1 MSKAAQ
7 DLLKK
12 LKIVYKDIAI
22 YEQALTHPSYNGDA
36 NTKHQDYE
44 KLEFMGDAVL
54 GYVTADLVY
63 KNRPE
68 LSEGNLTKL
77 RSVLVSTKPLA
88 AYARSINLPEYIRIG
103 HSITLNQVKES
114 DKILENVLEAL
125 VGAIYLDAGLKN
137 AYGLIK
143 KLLIKDIKN
152 YDVDDLTDYKSKLQE
167 EIQAESRDAVQY
179 VTVEQTGPAHDRT
192 FKVNVLFNGIVLGTG
207 EGKSKKKA
215 EEMAAKSA
223 LSKRSVL

>member
-1 MSKAAQ
+1 MSNIC

-12 LKIVYKDIAI
+12 LHITYKDLAI

-44 KLEFMGDAVL
+44 KLEFMGDSVL

-68 LSEGNLTKL
+68 MSEGDLTKL

-88 AYARSINLPEYIRIG
+88 AYARKISLDQYVRIG
-103 HSITLNQVKES
+103 HSISASQVKES
-114 DKILENVLEAL
+114 DKILENVFESLI
-125 VGAIYLDAGLKN
+125 GAIYLDAGLKA
-137 AYGLIK
+137 AYRFIK
-143 KLLIKDIKN
+143 YILLKDIKT
-152 YDVDDLTDYKSKLQE
+152 YDADNLTDYKTKLQE
-167 EIQAESRDAVQY
+167 EIQAEHRDAVQY
-179 VTVEQTGPAHDRT
+179 VTISQSGPAHDRT
-192 FKVNVLFNGIVLGTG
+192 FTVQVRYNDIVLGTG
-207 EGKSKKKA
+207 TGKSKKKA
-215 EEMAAKSA
+215 EEMAAKDA

>member
-1 MSKAAQ
+1 MSNIC

-12 LKIVYKDIAI
+12 LHITYKDLTI

-44 KLEFMGDAVL
+44 KLEFMGDSVL

-68 LSEGNLTKL
+68 MSEGDLTKL

-88 AYARSINLPEYIRIG
+88 AYARKISLDQYVRIG
-103 HSITLNQVKES
+103 HSISASQVKES
-114 DKILENVLEAL
+114 DKILENVFESLI
-125 VGAIYLDAGLKN
+125 GAIYLDAGLKA
-137 AYGLIK
+137 AYRFIK
-143 KLLIKDIKN
+143 YILLKDIKT
-152 YDVDDLTDYKSKLQE
+152 YDADNLTDYKTKLQE
-167 EIQAESRDAVQY
+167 EIQAEHRDAVQY
-179 VTVEQTGPAHDRT
+179 VTISQSGPAHDRT
-192 FKVNVLFNGIVLGTG
+192 FTVQVRYNDIVLGTG
-207 EGKSKKKA
+207 TGKSKKKA
-215 EEMAAKSA
+215 EEMAAKDA

>member
-1 MSKAAQ
+1 MNSVS

-12 LKIVYKDIAI
+12 LHITYKDLAI

-44 KLEFMGDAVL
+44 KLEFMGDSVL

-68 LSEGNLTKL
+68 MSEGDLTKL

-88 AYARSINLPEYIRIG
+88 AYARKISLDQYVRIG
-103 HSITLNQVKES
+103 HSITASQVKES
-114 DKILENVLEAL
+114 DKILENVFESLI
-125 VGAIYLDAGLKN
+125 GAIYLDAGLKA
-137 AYGLIK
+137 AYRFIK
-143 KLLIKDIKN
+143 YILLKDIKT
-152 YDVDDLTDYKSKLQE
+152 YDADNLTDYKTKLQE
-167 EIQAESRDAVQY
+167 EIQVEHRDAVQY
-179 VTVEQTGPAHDRT
+179 VTISQSGPAHDRT
-192 FKVNVLFNGIVLGTG
+192 FTVQVRYNDIVLGTG
-207 EGKSKKKA
+207 TGKSKKKA
-215 EEMAAKSA
+215 EEMAAKDA

>member
-1 MSKAAQ
+1 MNNVS

-12 LKIVYKDIAI
+12 LHITYKNLAI

-44 KLEFMGDAVL
+44 KLEFMGDSVL

-68 LSEGNLTKL
+68 MSEGDLTKL

-88 AYARSINLPEYIRIG
+88 AYARKINLDQYVRIG
-103 HSITLNQVKES
+103 HSITANQVKES
-114 DKILENVLEAL
+114 DKILENVFESLI
-125 VGAIYLDAGLKN
+125 GAIYLDAGLKA
-137 AYGLIK
+137 AYRFIK
-143 KLLIKDIKN
+143 YILLKDIQT
-152 YDVDDLTDYKSKLQE
+152 YDADNLTDYKTKLQE
-167 EIQAESRDAVQY
+167 EIQAEHRDAVQY
-179 VTVEQTGPAHDRT
+179 VTISQSGPAHDRT
-192 FKVNVLFNGIVLGTG
+192 FTVQVKYNDIVLGTG
-207 EGKSKKKA
+207 TGKSKKKA
-215 EEMAAKSA
+215 EEMAAKDA

>member
-1 MSKAAQ
+1 MSKSASE
-7 DLLKK
+7 LLNK
-12 LKIVYKDIAI
+12 LKIVYKNIAI

-68 LSEGNLTKL
+68 MSEGNLTKL

-88 AYARSINLPEYIRIG
+88 AYARNINLHEYVRIG
-103 HSITLNQVKES
+103 HSINIEQVKAS

-125 VGAIYLDAGLKN
+125 IGATYLDAGLKT
-137 AYGLIK
+137 AYAFIKGL
-143 KLLIKDIKN
+143 LLKDIKN
-152 YDVDDLTDYKSKLQE
+152 YDADDLTDYKSKLQE
-167 EIQAESRDAVQY
+167 EIQAEHRDAVQY
-179 VTVEQTGPAHDRT
+179 VVVSMSGPAHDRT
-192 FKVNVLFNGIVLGTG
+192 FTVQVKYNDIVLGTG
-207 EGKSKKKA
+207 TGKSKKKA

-223 LSKRSVL
+223 LSKRSVI

>member
-1 MSKAAQ
+1 MSNVC

-12 LKIVYKDIAI
+12 LHITYKDIAI
-22 YEQALTHPSYNGDA
+22 YEQALTHPSYNGEA

-68 LSEGNLTKL
+68 MSEGNLTKL

-88 AYARSINLPEYIRIG
+88 AYARKIHLDEYVRIG
-103 HSITLNQVKES
+103 HSITQSQVKES
-114 DKILENVLEAL
+114 DKILENVFESL
-125 VGAIYLDAGLKN
+125 VGAIYLDAGLN
-137 AYGLIK
+137 TAYRFIK
-143 KLLIKDIKN
+143 KVLLNDILS
-152 YDVDDLTDYKSKLQE
+152 YDADNLTDYKTKLQE
-167 EIQAESRDAVQY
+167 EIQAEHRDAVQY
-179 VTVEQTGPAHDRT
+179 VTVSQSGPAHDRT
-192 FKVNVLFNGIVLGTG
+192 FTVQVKYNDIVLGTG
-207 EGKSKKKA
+207 TGKSKKKA
-215 EEMAAKSA
+215 EEMAAKDA

>member
-1 MSKAAQ
+1 MSNKLNN
-7 DLLKK
+7 LLKSFN
-12 LKIVYKDIAI
+12 ISYKNIAI

-54 GYVTADLVY
+54 NFVTADLVY

-68 LSEGNLTKL
+68 MSEGNLTKL

-88 AYARSINLPEYIRIG
+88 AYARKIKLHEYIRIG
-103 HSITLNQVKES
+103 HSITLEQVKTS
-114 DKILENVLEAL
+114 DKILENVFESL
-125 VGAIYLDAGLKN
+125 VGAIYLDAGMKP
-137 AYGLIK
+137 AYRLISS
-143 KLLIKDIKN
+143 LLIEDIKN

-167 EIQAESRDAVQY
+167 EIQAEHRDAVQY
-179 VTVEQTGPAHDRT
+179 VTIETSGPAHDRT
-192 FKVNVLFNGIVLGTG
+192 FKVQVLFNGIVLGVG

>member
-1 MSKAAQ
+1 MNNVS

-12 LKIVYKDIAI
+12 LHITYKDIAI

-44 KLEFMGDAVL
+44 KLEFMGDSVL

-68 LSEGNLTKL
+68 MSEGDLTKL

-88 AYARSINLPEYIRIG
+88 AYARKISLDQYVRIG
-103 HSITLNQVKES
+103 HSISASQVKES
-114 DKILENVLEAL
+114 DKILENVFESLI
-125 VGAIYLDAGLKN
+125 GAIYLDAGLKA
-137 AYGLIK
+137 AYRFIK
-143 KLLIKDIKN
+143 YILLKDIKT
-152 YDVDDLTDYKSKLQE
+152 YDADNLTDYKTKLQE
-167 EIQAESRDAVQY
+167 EIQAEHRDAVQY
-179 VTVEQTGPAHDRT
+179 VTISQSGPAHDRT
-192 FKVNVLFNGIVLGTG
+192 FTVQVRYNDIVLGTG
-207 EGKSKKKA
+207 TGKSKKKA
-215 EEMAAKSA
+215 EEMAAKDA

>member
-1 MSKAAQ
+1 MSNVC

-12 LKIVYKDIAI
+12 LHITYKDIAI
-22 YEQALTHPSYNGDA
+22 YEQALTHPSYNGEV

-68 LSEGNLTKL
+68 MSEGNLTKL

-88 AYARSINLPEYIRIG
+88 AYARKIHLNEYVRIG
-103 HSITLNQVKES
+103 HSITQSQVKES
-114 DKILENVLEAL
+114 DKILENVFESL
-125 VGAIYLDAGLKN
+125 VGAIYLDAGLN
-137 AYGLIK
+137 SAYRFIK
-143 KLLIKDIKN
+143 KVLLNDILS
-152 YDVDDLTDYKSKLQE
+152 YDADNLTDYKTKLQE
-167 EIQAESRDAVQY
+167 EIQAEHRDAVQY
-179 VTVEQTGPAHDRT
+179 VTVSQSGPAHDRT
-192 FKVNVLFNGIVLGTG
+192 FTVQVRYNDIVLGTG
-207 EGKSKKKA
+207 TGKSKKKA
-215 EEMAAKSA
+215 EEMAAKDA

>member
-1 MSKAAQ
+1 MNNVS

-12 LKIVYKDIAI
+12 LHITYKDLDI

-44 KLEFMGDAVL
+44 KLEFMGDSVL

-68 LSEGNLTKL
+68 MSEGDLTKL

-88 AYARSINLPEYIRIG
+88 AYARKISLDQYVRIG
-103 HSITLNQVKES
+103 HSITASQVKES
-114 DKILENVLEAL
+114 DKILENVFESLI
-125 VGAIYLDAGLKN
+125 GAIYLDAGLKA
-137 AYGLIK
+137 AYRFIK
-143 KLLIKDIKN
+143 YILLKDIKT
-152 YDVDDLTDYKSKLQE
+152 YDADNLTDYKTKLQE
-167 EIQAESRDAVQY
+167 EIQAEHRDAVQY
-179 VTVEQTGPAHDRT
+179 VTISQSGPAHDRT
-192 FKVNVLFNGIVLGTG
+192 FTVQVRYNDIVLGTG
-207 EGKSKKKA
+207 TGKSKKKA
-215 EEMAAKSA
+215 EEMAAKDA

>member
-1 MSKAAQ
+1 MPKTSS
-7 DLLKK
+7 LLKN
-12 LKIVYKDIAI
+12 LNITYKNIGI

-68 LSEGNLTKL
+68 MSEGNLTKL

-88 AYARSINLPEYIRIG
+88 NYARKINIPEYIRIG
-103 HSITLNQVKES
+103 HSITLNQVKGS

-125 VGAIYLDAGLKN
+125 IGATYLDAGLKT
-137 AYGLIK
+137 AYKLIES
-143 KLLIKDIKN
+143 LLLEDIKE
-152 YDVDDLTDYKSKLQE
+152 YDADNLTDYKSKLQE
-167 EIQAESRDAVQY
+167 EFQAEHRDAVQY
-179 VTVEQTGPAHDRT
+179 VTVETKGPAHDRT
-192 FKVNVLFNGIVLGTG
+192 FKVQVMYNNIVLGEGT
-207 EGKSKKKA
+207 GKSKKKA

-223 LSKRSVL
+223 LSKRSVI

>member
-1 MSKAAQ
+1 MNNVS

-12 LKIVYKDIAI
+12 LHITYKNLAI

-44 KLEFMGDAVL
+44 KLEFMGDSVL

-68 LSEGNLTKL
+68 MSEGDLTKL

-88 AYARSINLPEYIRIG
+88 AYARKINLDQYVRIG
-103 HSITLNQVKES
+103 HSITASQVKES
-114 DKILENVLEAL
+114 DKILENVFESLI
-125 VGAIYLDAGLKN
+125 GAIYLDAGLKA
-137 AYGLIK
+137 AYRFIK
-143 KLLIKDIKN
+143 YILLKDIKT
-152 YDVDDLTDYKSKLQE
+152 YDADNLTDYKTKLQE
-167 EIQAESRDAVQY
+167 EIQAEHRDAVQY
-179 VTVEQTGPAHDRT
+179 VTISQSGPAHDRT
-192 FKVNVLFNGIVLGTG
+192 FTVQVKYNDIVLGTG
-207 EGKSKKKA
+207 TGKSKKKA
-215 EEMAAKSA
+215 EEMAAKDA

>member
-1 MSKAAQ
+1 MSNVC

-12 LKIVYKDIAI
+12 LHITYKDIAI
-22 YEQALTHPSYNGDA
+22 YEQALTHPSYNGEV

-68 LSEGNLTKL
+68 MSEGNLTKL

-88 AYARSINLPEYIRIG
+88 AYARKIHLDEYVRIG
-103 HSITLNQVKES
+103 HSITQTQVKES
-114 DKILENVLEAL
+114 DKILENVFESL
-125 VGAIYLDAGLKN
+125 VGAIYLDAGLN
-137 AYGLIK
+137 SAYRFIK
-143 KLLIKDIKN
+143 KVLLNDILS
-152 YDVDDLTDYKSKLQE
+152 YDADNLTDYKTKLQE
-167 EIQAESRDAVQY
+167 EIQAQHRDAVQY
-179 VTVEQTGPAHDRT
+179 VTVSQSGPAHDRT
-192 FKVNVLFNGIVLGTG
+192 FTVQVRYNDIILGTG
-207 EGKSKKKA
+207 TGKSKKKA
-215 EEMAAKSA
+215 EEMAAKDA

>member
-1 MSKAAQ
+1 MSNIC

-12 LKIVYKDIAI
+12 LHVTYKDIAI
-22 YEQALTHPSYNGDA
+22 YERAFTHPSFNGD
-36 NTKHQDYE
+36 NKTKHQDYE

-68 LSEGNLTKL
+68 MSEGDLTKL

-88 AYARSINLPEYIRIG
+88 AYARKLKLDEYVKIG
-103 HSITLNQVKES
+103 HSITANQVKES
-114 DKILENVLEAL
+114 DKILENVFESLI
-125 VGAIYLDAGLKN
+125 GAIYLDAGLKV
-137 AYGLIK
+137 AYRLIK
-143 KLLIKDIKN
+143 SVLLKDIIS
-152 YDVDDLTDYKSKLQE
+152 YDADNLTDYKTKLQE
-167 EIQAESRDAVQY
+167 EIQAEHRDAVQY
-179 VTVEQTGPAHDRT
+179 VTISQKGPAHDRT
-192 FKVNVLFNGIVLGTG
+192 FTVQVKYNDIILGTG

-223 LSKRSVL
+223 LSKRSVI

>member
-1 MSKAAQ
+1 MGNKLNN
-7 DLLKK
+7 LLKSFN
-12 LKIVYKDIAI
+12 ISYKNIAL

-54 GYVTADLVY
+54 NFVTADLVY
-63 KNRPE
+63 KYRPE

-88 AYARSINLPEYIRIG
+88 TYARKIKLHEYIRIG
-103 HSITLNQVKES
+103 HSITLEQVKTS
-114 DKILENVLEAL
+114 DKILENVFESL
-125 VGAIYLDAGLKN
+125 VGAIYLDAGMKP
-137 AYGLIK
+137 AYRLISS
-143 KLLIKDIKN
+143 LLLEDIKS

-167 EIQAESRDAVQY
+167 EIQAEHRDAVQY
-179 VTVEQTGPAHDRT
+179 VTVETSGPAHDRT
-192 FKVNVLFNGIVLGTG
+192 FKVQVLFNGIVLGVG

>member
-1 MSKAAQ
+1 MNNAS

-12 LKIVYKDIAI
+12 LNIAYKNLAI

-68 LSEGNLTKL
+68 MSEGNLTKL

-88 AYARSINLPEYIRIG
+88 NYARKIKLHEYIRIG
-103 HSITLNQVKES
+103 HSITIEQVKQS

-125 VGAIYLDAGLKN
+125 IGATYLDAGLKP
-137 AYGLIK
+137 AYNLIK
-143 KLLIKDIKN
+143 SLLLSDILI

-167 EIQAESRDAVQY
+167 EIQAEHRDAVQY
-179 VTVEQTGPAHDRT
+179 VTVETTGPAHDRT
-192 FKVNVLFNGIVLGTG
+192 FKVQVLYNEIVLGTG
-207 EGKSKKKA
+207 VGKSKKKA
-215 EEMAAKSA
+215 EEMAAKDA
-223 LSKRSVL
+223 LSKRRVL

>member
-1 MSKAAQ
+1 MNNVS

-12 LKIVYKDIAI
+12 LHITYKNLAI

-68 LSEGNLTKL
+68 MSEGDLTKL

-88 AYARSINLPEYIRIG
+88 AYARKISLDQYVRIG
-103 HSITLNQVKES
+103 HSITASQVKES
-114 DKILENVLEAL
+114 DKILENVFESLI
-125 VGAIYLDAGLKN
+125 GAIYLDAGLKA
-137 AYGLIK
+137 AYRFIK
-143 KLLIKDIKN
+143 YILLKDIKS
-152 YDVDDLTDYKSKLQE
+152 YDADNLTDYKTKLQE
-167 EIQAESRDAVQY
+167 EIQAEHRDAVQY
-179 VTVEQTGPAHDRT
+179 VTISQSGPAHDRT
-192 FKVNVLFNGIVLGTG
+192 FTVQVKYNDIVLGTG
-207 EGKSKKKA
+207 TGKSKKKA
-215 EEMAAKSA
+215 EEMAAKDA

>member
-1 MSKAAQ
+1 MSKPAIE
-7 DLLKK
+7 LLKR
-12 LKIVYKDIAI
+12 LKIVHKDIAI

-54 GYVTADLVY
+54 GYVSADLVY

-88 AYARSINLPEYIRIG
+88 AYARRINLPDYIRIG
-103 HSITLNQVKES
+103 HSITVEQVKQS

-125 VGAIYLDAGLKN
+125 IGAIYLDAGLKT

-143 KLLIKDIKN
+143 SLLLADIKD

-167 EIQAESRDAVQY
+167 EIQAEHRDAVQY
-179 VTVEQTGPAHDRT
+179 VTVETTGPAHDRT
-192 FKVNVLFNGIVLGTG
+192 FVVHVLYNGIVLGIG
-207 EGKSKKKA
+207 KGKSKKKA

>member
-12 LKIVYKDIAI
+12 LRITYKDIAL
-22 YEQALTHPSYNGDA
+22 YEQALTHPSYNGDV

-68 LSEGNLTKL
+68 MSEGNLTKL

-88 AYARSINLPEYIRIG
+88 AYARSIDLPDYIRIG
-103 HSITLNQVKES
+103 HSITQNQVKES

-125 VGAIYLDAGLKN
+125 VGAIYLDAGLKT

-143 KLLIKDIKN
+143 KLLIKDIRN

-167 EIQAESRDAVQY
+167 EIQAEHRDAVQY
-179 VTVEQTGPAHDRT
+179 VTVEQSGPAHDRT
-192 FKVNVLFNGIVLGTG
+192 FKVQVLYNGIVLGVG

-223 LSKRSVL
+223 LSKRSVI

>member
-1 MSKAAQ
+1 MDKTEV
-7 DLLKK
+7 LLKN
-12 LKIVYKDIAI
+12 LRIAYKNIAI

-68 LSEGNLTKL
+68 MSEGNLTKL

-88 AYARSINLPEYIRIG
+88 AYARKIRLDEYVRIG
-103 HSITLNQVKES
+103 HSITQAQVKES
-114 DKILENVLEAL
+114 DKILENVFESL
-125 VGAIYLDAGLKN
+125 VGAIYLDAGLN
-137 AYGLIK
+137 SAYRFIK
-143 KLLIKDIKN
+143 KVLLNDILS
-152 YDVDDLTDYKSKLQE
+152 YDADNLTDYKTKLQE
-167 EIQAESRDAVQY
+167 EIQAEHRDAVQY
-179 VTVEQTGPAHDRT
+179 VTVSQSGPAHDRT
-192 FKVNVLFNGIVLGTG
+192 FTVQVKYNDIVLGTG
-207 EGKSKKKA
+207 TGKSKKKA
-215 EEMAAKSA
+215 EEMAAKDA

>member
-1 MSKAAQ
+1 MNKLAS
-7 DLLKK
+7 LLKSFN
-12 LKIVYKDIAI
+12 ISYKNIAL

-54 GYVTADLVY
+54 NFATADLVY

-68 LSEGNLTKL
+68 MSEGNLTKL

-88 AYARSINLPEYIRIG
+88 AYARKIKLHEYIRIG
-103 HSITLNQVKES
+103 HSITLEQVKTS
-114 DKILENVLEAL
+114 DKILENVFESL
-125 VGAIYLDAGLKN
+125 VGAIYLDAGLKP
-137 AYGLIK
+137 AYRLISS
-143 KLLIKDIKN
+143 LLLEDIKN

-167 EIQAESRDAVQY
+167 EIQAEHRDAVQY
-179 VTVEQTGPAHDRT
+179 VTIEQNGPAHDRT
-192 FKVNVLFNGIVLGTG
+192 FKVQVLFNGIVLGVG

-223 LSKRSVL
+223 LSKRSVI

>member
-1 MSKAAQ
+1 MNNVS

-12 LKIVYKDIAI
+12 LHITYKNLAI

-44 KLEFMGDAVL
+44 KLEFMGDSVL

-68 LSEGNLTKL
+68 MSEGDLTKL

-88 AYARSINLPEYIRIG
+88 AYARKISLDQYVRIG
-103 HSITLNQVKES
+103 HSITASQVKES
-114 DKILENVLEAL
+114 DKILENVFESLI
-125 VGAIYLDAGLKN
+125 GAIYLDAGLKA
-137 AYGLIK
+137 AYNFIK
-143 KLLIKDIKN
+143 YILLKDIKS
-152 YDVDDLTDYKSKLQE
+152 YDADNLTDYKTKLQE
-167 EIQAESRDAVQY
+167 EIQAEHRDAVQY
-179 VTVEQTGPAHDRT
+179 VTISQSGPAHDRT
-192 FKVNVLFNGIVLGTG
+192 FTVQVKYNDMVLGTG
-207 EGKSKKKA
+207 TGKSKKKA
-215 EEMAAKSA
+215 EEMAAKDA

>member
-1 MSKAAQ
+1 MSNVC

-12 LKIVYKDIAI
+12 LHITYKDIAI
-22 YEQALTHPSYNGDA
+22 YEQALTHPSYNGEV

-68 LSEGNLTKL
+68 MSEGNLTKL

-88 AYARSINLPEYIRIG
+88 AYARKIHLDEYVRIG
-103 HSITLNQVKES
+103 HSITQAQVKES
-114 DKILENVLEAL
+114 DKILENVFESL
-125 VGAIYLDAGLKN
+125 VGAIYLDAGLN
-137 AYGLIK
+137 SAYRFIK
-143 KLLIKDIKN
+143 KVLLNDILS
-152 YDVDDLTDYKSKLQE
+152 YDADNLTDYKTKLQE
-167 EIQAESRDAVQY
+167 EIQAEHRDAVQY
-179 VTVEQTGPAHDRT
+179 VTVSQSGPAHDRT
-192 FKVNVLFNGIVLGTG
+192 FTVQVRYNDIILGTG
-207 EGKSKKKA
+207 TGKSKKKA
-215 EEMAAKSA
+215 EEMAAKDA

>member
-1 MSKAAQ
+1 MNNVS

-12 LKIVYKDIAI
+12 LHITYKNLAI

-44 KLEFMGDAVL
+44 KLEFMGDSVL

-68 LSEGNLTKL
+68 MSEGDLTKL

-88 AYARSINLPEYIRIG
+88 AYARKISLDQYVRIG
-103 HSITLNQVKES
+103 HSITASQVKES
-114 DKILENVLEAL
+114 DKILENVFESLI
-125 VGAIYLDAGLKN
+125 GAIYLDAGLKA
-137 AYGLIK
+137 AYRFIK
-143 KLLIKDIKN
+143 YILLKDIKT
-152 YDVDDLTDYKSKLQE
+152 YDADNLTDYKTKLQE
-167 EIQAESRDAVQY
+167 EIQAEHRDAVQY
-179 VTVEQTGPAHDRT
+179 VTVSQSGPAHNRT
-192 FKVNVLFNGIVLGTG
+192 FTVQVRYNDIVLGTG
-207 EGKSKKKA
+207 TGKSKKKA
-215 EEMAAKSA
+215 EEMAAKDA

>member
-1 MSKAAQ
+1 MGNKLTN
-7 DLLKK
+7 LLKSFN
-12 LKIVYKDIAI
+12 ISYKNIAL

-54 GYVTADLVY
+54 NFVTADLVY

-88 AYARSINLPEYIRIG
+88 AYARKINLPEYIRIG
-103 HSITLNQVKES
+103 HSITIDQVKGS
-114 DKILENVLEAL
+114 DKILENVFESL
-125 VGAIYLDAGLKN
+125 VGAIYLDAGMKP
-137 AYGLIK
+137 AYHLISS
-143 KLLIKDIKN
+143 LLLEDIKA

-167 EIQAESRDAVQY
+167 EIQAEHRDAVKY
-179 VTVEQTGPAHDRT
+179 VTVETNGPAHDRT
-192 FKVNVLFNGIVLGTG
+192 FKVQVLFNDIVLGVG

>member
-1 MSKAAQ
+1 MSNVC

-12 LKIVYKDIAI
+12 LHITYKDIAI
-22 YEQALTHPSYNGDA
+22 YEQALTHPSYNGEA

-68 LSEGNLTKL
+68 MSEGNLTKL

-88 AYARSINLPEYIRIG
+88 AYARKIRLDEYVRIG
-103 HSITLNQVKES
+103 HSITQSQVKES
-114 DKILENVLEAL
+114 DKILENVFESL
-125 VGAIYLDAGLKN
+125 VGAIYLDAGLN
-137 AYGLIK
+137 TAYRFIK
-143 KLLIKDIKN
+143 KVLLNDILS
-152 YDVDDLTDYKSKLQE
+152 YDADSLTDYKTKLQE
-167 EIQAESRDAVQY
+167 EIQAEHRDAVQY
-179 VTVEQTGPAHDRT
+179 VTVSQSGPAHDRT
-192 FKVNVLFNGIVLGTG
+192 FTVQVKYNDIVLGTG
-207 EGKSKKKA
+207 TGKSKKKA
-215 EEMAAKSA
+215 EEMAAKDA

>member
-1 MSKAAQ
+1 MNKTTE
-7 DLLKK
+7 LLKR
-12 LKIVYKDIAI
+12 LHVVYKDIAL

-68 LSEGNLTKL
+68 MSEGNLTKL

-88 AYARSINLPEYIRIG
+88 AYARKMNLPAYIRIG
-103 HSITLNQVKES
+103 HSITADQVKNS
-114 DKILENVLEAL
+114 DKILENVFEAL
-125 VGAIYLDAGLKN
+125 IGAIYLDAGLKY
-137 AYGLIK
+137 AYRLINS
-143 KLLIKDIKN
+143 LLIEDILN
-152 YDVDDLTDYKSKLQE
+152 YDVDNLTDYKSKLQE
-167 EIQAESRDAVQY
+167 EIQAEHRDAVQY
-179 VTVEQTGPAHDRT
+179 VTVDQFGPAHDRT
-192 FKVNVLFNGIVLGTG
+192 FKVQVMYNGIVLGTG

-223 LSKRSVL
+223 LSKRSVI

>member
-1 MSKAAQ
+1 MSNIC

-12 LKIVYKDIAI
+12 LHITYNDLAI

-44 KLEFMGDAVL
+44 KLEFMGDSVL

-68 LSEGNLTKL
+68 MSEGDLTKL

-88 AYARSINLPEYIRIG
+88 AYARKISLDQYVRIG
-103 HSITLNQVKES
+103 HSISASQVKES
-114 DKILENVLEAL
+114 DKILENVFESLI
-125 VGAIYLDAGLKN
+125 GAIYLDAGLKA
-137 AYGLIK
+137 AYRFIK
-143 KLLIKDIKN
+143 YILLKDIKT
-152 YDVDDLTDYKSKLQE
+152 YDADNLTDYKTKLQE
-167 EIQAESRDAVQY
+167 EIQAEHRDAVQY
-179 VTVEQTGPAHDRT
+179 VTISQSGPAHDRT
-192 FKVNVLFNGIVLGTG
+192 FTVQVRYNDIVLGTG
-207 EGKSKKKA
+207 TGKSKKKA
-215 EEMAAKSA
+215 EEMAAKDA

>member
-1 MSKAAQ
+1 MSKPAIE
-7 DLLKK
+7 LLKK
-12 LKIVYKDIAI
+12 LKIVHKDIAI

-54 GYVTADLVY
+54 GYVSADLVY

-88 AYARSINLPEYIRIG
+88 AYARRINLPDYIRIG
-103 HSITLNQVKES
+103 HSITVDQVKQS

-125 VGAIYLDAGLKN
+125 VGAIYLDAGLKT

-143 KLLIKDIKN
+143 SLLLADIKD

-167 EIQAESRDAVQY
+167 EIQAEHRDAVQY
-179 VTVEQTGPAHDRT
+179 VTVETTGPAHDRT
-192 FKVNVLFNGIVLGTG
+192 FKVQVLYNGIVLGVG

>member
-1 MSKAAQ
+1 MNNVS

-12 LKIVYKDIAI
+12 LHITYKNLAI

-44 KLEFMGDAVL
+44 KLEFMDDSVL

-68 LSEGNLTKL
+68 MSEGDLTKL

-88 AYARSINLPEYIRIG
+88 AYARKINLDQYVRIG
-103 HSITLNQVKES
+103 HSITASQVKES
-114 DKILENVLEAL
+114 DKILENVFESLI
-125 VGAIYLDAGLKN
+125 GAIYLDAGLKA
-137 AYGLIK
+137 AYRFIK
-143 KLLIKDIKN
+143 YILLKDIKS
-152 YDVDDLTDYKSKLQE
+152 YDADNLTDYKTKLQE
-167 EIQAESRDAVQY
+167 EIQAEHRDAVQY
-179 VTVEQTGPAHDRT
+179 VTISQSGPAHDRT
-192 FKVNVLFNGIVLGTG
+192 FTVQVKYNDIVLGTG
-207 EGKSKKKA
+207 TGKSKKKA
-215 EEMAAKSA
+215 EEMAAKDA

>member
-1 MSKAAQ
+1 MNKVE

-12 LKIVYKDIAI
+12 YHIAYKNLAI

-54 GYVTADLVY
+54 GYVSADMVY
-63 KNRPE
+63 KHRPE
-68 LSEGNLTKL
+68 MSEGNLTKL

-88 AYARSINLPEYIRIG
+88 TYARKIGIPEYIRIG
-103 HSITLNQVKES
+103 HSITLSQVKES
-114 DKILENVLEAL
+114 DKILENVFESLI
-125 VGAIYLDAGLKN
+125 GAIYLDAGIKV
-137 AYGLIK
+137 AYRLISSV
-143 KLLIKDIKN
+143 LLNDILS
-152 YDVDDLTDYKSKLQE
+152 YDADNLTDYKSKLQE
-167 EIQAESRDAVQY
+167 EIQAEHRDAVRY
-179 VTVEQTGPAHDRT
+179 LTIDTYGPAHDRT
-192 FKVNVLFNGIVLGTG
+192 FKVQVMYNDIILGTG

-215 EEMAAKSA
+215 EEMAAKDA

>member
-1 MSKAAQ
+1 MNNVS

-12 LKIVYKDIAI
+12 LHITYKDLAI

-44 KLEFMGDAVL
+44 KLEFMGDSVL

-68 LSEGNLTKL
+68 MSEGDLTKL

-88 AYARSINLPEYIRIG
+88 AYARKINLDQYVRIG
-103 HSITLNQVKES
+103 HSITANQVKES
-114 DKILENVLEAL
+114 DKILENVFESLI
-125 VGAIYLDAGLKN
+125 GAIYLDAGLKA
-137 AYGLIK
+137 AYRFIK
-143 KLLIKDIKN
+143 YILLKDIKS
-152 YDVDDLTDYKSKLQE
+152 YDADNLTDYKTKLQE
-167 EIQAESRDAVQY
+167 EIQAEHRDAVQY
-179 VTVEQTGPAHDRT
+179 VTISQSGPAHDRT
-192 FKVNVLFNGIVLGTG
+192 FTVQVKYNDIVLGTG
-207 EGKSKKKA
+207 TGKSKKKA
-215 EEMAAKSA
+215 EEMAAKDA